1 MQVQRQ
7 EIILATDYILWY
19 NANGLGIFC
28 AISFAFFG
36 LEAVVLISLILCLLA
51 VIITSYLLGALF
63 VKEGHGIFATLL
75 GGFLTELA
83 LWEIIS
89 LPAIFLKLSLSALS
103 LTIQTVIIAVCVISI
118 YRCKESF
125 FDPWKNCIG
134 GWWGRIVRFFTL
146 KAGLKDVVAL
156 IALGIVLVQTLLLV
170 VGVHYDDDDAFYV
183 ATATT
188 AIDTNTIYRY
198 TPFTGAEYSDLPARY
213 VLSPWPM
220 FSAVLSYIF
229 NMRPIIVFHTMLP
242 ALIIPASYGVLYLM
256 GQAIWRE
263 DPDREAK
270 TYGFLI
276 AASFLQIF
284 SAFSTW
290 SVGMRLLI
298 RVWQGKTVLASVVIP
313 LLMMLMIYDW
323 RSKKL
328 SRHMIFYI
336 TVTLLA
342 GCFMSSMGV
351 VLPVIELGVL
361 GLTRAIVNKDL
372 KYSLQ
377 LIPCI
382 IPNALLGVVY
392 LAIR

>member
-1 MQVQRQ
+1 M
-7 EIILATDYILWY
+7 
-19 NANGLGIFC
+19 IF
-28 AISFAFFG
+28 I
-36 LEAVVLISLILCLLA
+36 ILCLLA
-51 VIITSYLLGALF
+51 VIVTSYLIGALF
-63 VKEGHGIFATLL
+63 VKEGHGLFATLL

-89 LPAIFLKLSLSALS
+89 LPAIFLELSLTALS
-103 LTIQTVIIAVCVISI
+103 LTIQTVIIVFCVNSI
-118 YRCKESF
+118 FRNRGRLL
-125 FDPWKNCIG
+125 DPWKNCLG
-134 GWWGRIVRFFTL
+134 DWWGRIVRFFTL
-146 KAGLKDVVAL
+146 RADLKDVVAL
-156 IALGIVLVQTLLLV
+156 VALGIVLVQALLLV

-229 NMRPIIVFHTMLP
+229 NIRPIIVFHTLLP
-242 ALIIPASYGVLYLM
+242 ALIIPMSYGVLYMM
-256 GQAIWRE
+256 GRVIWRE
-263 DPDREAK
+263 DPDRETK

-284 SAFSTW
+284 GAFSTW

-298 RVWQGKTVLASVVIP
+298 RVWQGKTVLASVIIP
-313 LLMMLMIYDW
+313 LLMVLIIYDW
-323 RSKKL
+323 HSEKL
-328 SRHMIFYI
+328 SRHMFFYI
-336 TVTLLA
+336 ITSLLA

-361 GLTRAIVNKDL
+361 GLTRAIVKKDIR
-372 KYSLQ
+372 YTLQ
-377 LIPCI
+377 LIPCCA
-382 IPNALLGVVY
+382 PNLLLGVIY